1 MSNVVT
7 LSPDPDAAYEH
18 FVAEVSRINGYM
30 NAISELTAMV
40 APAKPS
46 KAACA
51 AIADLLQRMDAEATE
66 MARQSLE
73 LG

>member
-7 LSPDPDAAYEH
+7 LRPDPDAAYEH
-18 FVAEVSRINGYM
+18 FVAEASRINGYM

-40 APAKPS
+40 APARPS

-51 AIADLLQRMDAEATE
+51 AIGELLQRMNTEANE